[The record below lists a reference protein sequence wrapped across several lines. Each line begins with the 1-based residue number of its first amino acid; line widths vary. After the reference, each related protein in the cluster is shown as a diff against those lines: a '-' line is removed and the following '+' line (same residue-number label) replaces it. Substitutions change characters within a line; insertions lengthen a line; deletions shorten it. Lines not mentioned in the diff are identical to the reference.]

1 MARKKRKREEDGEN
15 LDRWLVSYAD
25 FITLLFAFF
34 VTMYAI
40 SRVDERKLGSMVES
54 LQKALGSTL
63 FWHETKKQDPGVFE
77 NSDKPID
84 VAILPLS
91 VDKGHGREDFETLA
105 AEIKKNMEEGLN
117 NNGGQSGAD
126 LSQLKFI
133 IDKRGLILR
142 FSERFFFDS
151 GDASIR
157 ADIAPMLHIIA
168 ESLEKIPNHI
178 RIEGHTDSVPI
189 RTARFPSNWE
199 LSTARATSIVHYLLT
214 RHEFEPTRLSAAGYG
229 EFRPIASNNSSEGRS
244 QNRRVDIVILSGR
257 ERESEPGQEGNPDQ
271 VFPTGPPLNGK
282 LTSKMVSPSRDET

>member
-1 MARKKRKREEDGEN
+1 MAKKKRPWEEEREN

-40 SRVDERKLGSMVES
+40 SRVDERKLGSVVES
-54 LQKALGSTL
+54 LQRALGST
-63 FWHETKKQDPGVFE
+63 FSWQENKKQDPGVFQT
-77 NSDKPID
+77 SDKPID
-84 VAILPLS
+84 VAIVPLS
-91 VDKGHGREDFETLA
+91 ADKGQGKDDFETLA

-117 NNGGQSGAD
+117 NNGGQAEAD
-126 LSQLKFI
+126 LNQLKFI

-157 ADIAPMLHIIA
+157 PDVAPMLHIIA
-168 ESLEKIPNHI
+168 QSLEKVPNHI

-189 RTARFPSNWE
+189 HTARFPSNWE

-214 RHEFEPTRLSAAGYG
+214 HHRFVPTRLSAAGYG
-229 EFRPIASNNSSEGRS
+229 EFRPIAPNDSSDGRS

-257 ERESEPGQEGNPDQ
+257 ERESEPGGEGK
-271 VFPTGPPLNGK
+271 T
-282 LTSKMVSPSRDET
+282 